1 MTSRLEMAVR
11 RAHEGILRCASLFV
25 PTSRRSDWLEE
36 WQGELW
42 YVLRECSP
50 KNQRSSPVNERSH
63 CILPGGVPG
72 CILAPEAIMAKA
84 TVAFANL
91 RVARVLPS
99 ALNWCIL
106 RGLGI
111 RSLLTS
117 SRCWNVED

>member
-50 KNQRSSPVNERSH
+50 KISVHPRSMKEATAFCLGAFRMHFGS
-63 CILPGGVPG
+63 GGDHGKSNSCFREFAGRPRF
-72 CILAPEAIMAKA
+72 
-84 TVAFANL
+84 AFC
-91 RVARVLPS
+91 S
-99 ALNWCIL
+99 
-106 RGLGI
+106 
-111 RSLLTS
+111 
-117 SRCWNVED
+117 